1 MNISR
6 DYLRSL
12 ALPMQFEQRFW
23 PVRDGVLIAATVVG
37 VAILST
43 ASLYFTARQIYLEE
57 VRGDLLQRADMAVSF
72 IDADLHQTF
81 FSPEQEGTP
90 EYRRAIAPLRK
101 IMKGDPNIRFVY
113 TVVLQGDD
121 AHFILDATPPGDADG
136 DGVEDHSNIME
147 RYEDPDE
154 EMLVALREGRSMIM
168 NEAKADKWGPVL
180 SAYAPLHDRSGN
192 LIGVV
197 GVDITAQQYA
207 ENLRVM
213 WVVACAAVIPTTI
226 FSLLAGMLVF
236 RSQARKLKHTLEQ
249 EASQAALE
257 RANQALDKSRIATE
271 AATRAKS
278 EFLANMSH
286 EIRTPMTAI
295 LGFADV
301 LLGEPGICHAPPERI
316 DAIRTI
322 QRNGKY
328 LLELINDILDLSKIE
343 AGKLEIERLTCSPV
357 QVLADVTSLM
367 RVRASA
373 KNLPLILE
381 YLGDIPVSIQSD
393 PLRLRQVLINLVGN
407 AIKFTATGSVRV
419 VAHLVQR
426 PDKPA
431 RFQCD
436 VIDTGVGLTQ
446 PQIAN
451 LFRPFTQADSSTTRK
466 FGGTGLGLTIS
477 KRLAEMLGGDIAISS
492 TLGQGSTFSV
502 SVDAGNLEG
511 VKMLEGPSEA
521 AVPPT
526 STTSQTA
533 TAAVRVNGRILLAED
548 GRDNQRLIAFI
559 LKKAGADV
567 IVVENGQLACDA
579 ALAARANG
587 DPFDVILMDM
597 QMPVMDGYEATRR
610 LRSEGYT
617 RPIVALTAHAMAGDE
632 VKCGDAGCD
641 GYLTKPID
649 HAKFLPTVSRFVS
662 LTHTPPNPEGV
673 VWPIVACQTT
683 VRRGSAVLHDDA
695 GGRGTAT
702 HGQAEVKQETQNEE
716 MRNSLWH

>member
-407 AIKFTATGSVRV
+407 AIKFTATGSVPR
-419 VAHLVQR
+419 R
-426 PDKPA
+426 
-431 RFQCD
+431 
-436 VIDTGVGLTQ
+436 
-446 PQIAN
+446 
-451 LFRPFTQADSSTTRK
+451 
-466 FGGTGLGLTIS
+466 
-477 KRLAEMLGGDIAISS
+477 
-492 TLGQGSTFSV
+492 
-502 SVDAGNLEG
+502 
-511 VKMLEGPSEA
+511 GP
-521 AVPPT
+521 
-526 STTSQTA
+526 
-533 TAAVRVNGRILLAED
+533 R
-548 GRDNQRLIAFI
+548 
-559 LKKAGADV
+559 
-567 IVVENGQLACDA
+567 
-579 ALAARANG
+579 
-587 DPFDVILMDM
+587 
-597 QMPVMDGYEATRR
+597 RR
-610 LRSEGYT
+610 LR
-617 RPIVALTAHAMAGDE
+617 RPSRP
-632 VKCGDAGCD
+632 CGRLRGRT
-641 GYLTKPID
+641 G
-649 HAKFLPTVSRFVS
+649 S
-662 LTHTPPNPEGV
+662 L
-673 VWPIVACQTT
+673 
-683 VRRGSAVLHDDA
+683 
-695 GGRGTAT
+695 
-702 HGQAEVKQETQNEE
+702 
-716 MRNSLWH
+716 